1 MCSSIIEHMFAT
13 RYFRRMITAGAAV
26 ACAGALLLSF
36 ASPSPGAATPD
47 NYRVRTGDTLWSI
60 AAQHYPNSDI
70 RAAIYDIR
78 QANDLETSTITVDDR
93 LVLP

>member
-1 MCSSIIEHMFAT
+1 MIEHMFAT
-13 RYFRRMITAGAAV
+13 LTFRRMITAGAAV
-26 ACAGALLLSF
+26 ACAGTLLLGF

-47 NYRVRTGDTLWSI
+47 HYRVRAGDTLWTI
-60 AAQHYPNSDI
+60 AARHYPNSDI

-78 QANDLETSTITVDDR
+78 QANDLATSTITVDDR